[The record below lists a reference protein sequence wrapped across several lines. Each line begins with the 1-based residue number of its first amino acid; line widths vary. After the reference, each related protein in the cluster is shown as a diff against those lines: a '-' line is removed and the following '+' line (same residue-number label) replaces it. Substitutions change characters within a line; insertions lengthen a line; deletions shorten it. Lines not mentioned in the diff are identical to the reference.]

1 MISWPKVAAV
11 PTKVRRRGA
20 RQAFGPASTLTLTSP
35 GSWKENTRC
44 SGGEAG
50 GGGDGGSGGGG
61 GGSGEGGGGEGG
73 GGVGGAKGGAG
84 GAGGSGSHTCE

>member
-1 MISWPKVAAV
+1 M
-11 PTKVRRRGA
+11 RRRGA

-35 GSWKENTRC
+35 GSWKEKTRC

-61 GGSGEGGGGEGG
+61 GGSGEGGGGGSGG
-73 GGVGGAKGGAG
+73 GGESDFRSAI
-84 GAGGSGSHTCE
+84 TW